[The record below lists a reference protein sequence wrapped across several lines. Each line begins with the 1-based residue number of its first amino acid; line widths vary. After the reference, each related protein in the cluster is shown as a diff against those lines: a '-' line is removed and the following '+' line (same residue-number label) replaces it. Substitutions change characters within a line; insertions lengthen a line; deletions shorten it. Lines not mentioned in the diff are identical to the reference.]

1 MGPRPRIQGREPR
14 VRCLVYGAVSPRNEG
29 GRQSGRGTVR
39 CGNGTGAEITD
50 APETNGEDSDADVGD
65 ESSPPVETD
74 SRLGPASPP
83 WSPQTKIAVA
93 VGLAVFAAIMFW
105 FSRDALPIIAMAGIV
120 AFLVAPMVRVLH
132 RRFHWPRWLALG
144 IGYLVV
150 LIVSLLLI
158 AILAVGI
165 TQSLAGIDIAGM
177 EDTTR
182 GVAQW
187 FVDETEGLVV
197 FGVSIDMTEI
207 NEPIRTWLADEAVSG
222 TDGEGIKIDAE
233 ALQRLLGGA
242 FNSIRTVTGLLTAMV
257 MSALITMM
265 IAIYLNAD
273 SAKFNQW
280 LHRAVPP
287 GYERD
292 AALMSDRV
300 GGVWRGYVYGQLV
313 NSLITGVM
321 VFIVLA
327 LVGVQGA
334 FLMGVI
340 MMLFNMIPTFGPIIA
355 AFPGIVAALVGG
367 STRWP
372 DMNNFVFA
380 LIVAGIY
387 VVVVQAQANIIA
399 PKVMGRAVRL
409 SPVIIMIS
417 LIVGFNVAGLIGS
430 LLAVPVVASIKEV
443 VAYLYAK
450 VVDREPFV
458 NGNGTVKA

>member
-1 MGPRPRIQGREPR
+1 VASAQG
-14 VRCLVYGAVSPRNEG
+14 V
-29 GRQSGRGTVR
+29 
-39 CGNGTGAEITD
+39 EITD
-50 APETNGEDSDADVGD
+50 AQETNGEAADV
-65 ESSPPVETD
+65 EVVEEVTHPEETD
-74 SRLGPASPP
+74 PRLGPPSPP

-93 VGLAVFAAIMFW
+93 VGLVVFAALVFW
-105 FSRDALPIIAMAGIV
+105 FSRAALPILAMAGIV
-120 AFLVAPMVRVLH
+120 AFLVAPMVRGLH
-132 RRFHWPRWLALG
+132 RRFHWPRWLALAL
-144 IGYLVV
+144 GYVVV
-150 LIVSLLLI
+150 LIVSLSLI

-165 TQSLAGIDIAGM
+165 TQSLAGIDIVGM
-177 EDTTR
+177 EDNLR

-187 FVDETEGLVV
+187 FVDESDGLVI
-197 FGVSIDMTEI
+197 FGIGIDMTEI
-207 NEPIRTWLADEAVSG
+207 TEPIKTWLADEAVSG
-222 TDGEGIKIDAE
+222 ANGGGIKIDAD
-233 ALQRLLGGA
+233 ALQGLLGGA

-273 SAKFNQW
+273 SAKFYQW
-280 LHRAVPP
+280 LHRTVPP

-292 AALMSDRV
+292 GAMLSDRIS
-300 GGVWRGYVYGQLV
+300 GVWRGYIYGQLI

-355 AFPGIVAALVGG
+355 AFPGVIAALVGG

-387 VVVVQAQANIIA
+387 VVVVQAQANVIA

-409 SPVIIMIS
+409 SPVVIMIS

-430 LLAVPVVASIKEV
+430 LLAVPVVASIKEIV
-443 VAYLYAK
+443 SYLYAK
-450 VVDREPFV
+450 VVDREPFA
-458 NGNGTVKA
+458 NGNGNGNGNGKGNGNGDRDATVVA

>member
-1 MGPRPRIQGREPR
+1 MAREPIPR
-14 VRCLVYGAVSPRNEG
+14 VGDLVYGATSP
-29 GRQSGRGTVR
+29 Q
-39 CGNGTGAEITD
+39 NGENGSRHTRRYAVATEQGVEITD
-50 APETNGEDSDADVGD
+50 APETNGESVDAEVDDEALLQEESD
-65 ESSPPVETD
+65 P
-74 SRLGPASPP
+74 RLGPPSPP
-83 WSPQTKIAVA
+83 WSSQTKIVVA
-93 VGLAVFAAIMFW
+93 VGLVVFAVIVLW
-105 FSRDALPIIAMAGIV
+105 FSRAALSILAMAGIV

-150 LIVSLLLI
+150 LIVSLLLM

-165 TQSLAGIDIAGM
+165 TQSLAGIDVAGM

-187 FVDETEGLVV
+187 FVDEADGLVI
-197 FGVSIDMTEI
+197 FGINIDMTEI
-207 NEPIRTWLADEAVSG
+207 TEPIRTWLADEAVSG
-222 TDGEGIKIDAE
+222 VDGEGIKIDAD
-233 ALQRLLGGA
+233 ALQGLLGGA
-242 FNSIRTVTGLLTAMV
+242 FNSIKTVTGLLTAMV

-273 SAKFNQW
+273 SAKFYQW

-292 AALMSDRV
+292 AALLSDRV
-300 GGVWRGYVYGQLV
+300 GGVWRGYIYGQLI

-321 VFIVLA
+321 VGLVLA

-367 STRWP
+367 STRWS
-372 DMNNFVFA
+372 DMNNFIFA

-409 SPVIIMIS
+409 SPVVIMIS

-430 LLAVPVVASIKEV
+430 LLAVPIVATIKEFIS
-443 VAYLYAK
+443 YLYAK
-450 VVDREPFV
+450 VVDREPFA
-458 NGNGTVKA
+458 NGNGTADA

>member
-1 MGPRPRIQGREPR
+1 MASAQG
-14 VRCLVYGAVSPRNEG
+14 V
-29 GRQSGRGTVR
+29 
-39 CGNGTGAEITD
+39 EITD
-50 APETNGEDSDADVGD
+50 AQETNGEAADV
-65 ESSPPVETD
+65 EVVEEVTHPEETD
-74 SRLGPASPP
+74 PRLGPPSPP

-93 VGLAVFAAIMFW
+93 VGLVVFAALVFW
-105 FSRDALPIIAMAGIV
+105 FSRAALPILAMAGIV
-120 AFLVAPMVRVLH
+120 AFLVAPMVRGLH
-132 RRFHWPRWLALG
+132 RRFHWPRWLALSL
-144 IGYLVV
+144 GYVVV
-150 LIVSLLLI
+150 LIVSLSLI

-165 TQSLAGIDIAGM
+165 TQSLAGIDIVGM
-177 EDTTR
+177 EDNLR

-187 FVDETEGLVV
+187 FVDESDGLVI
-197 FGVSIDMTEI
+197 FGIGIDMTEI
-207 NEPIRTWLADEAVSG
+207 TEPIKTWLADEAVSG
-222 TDGEGIKIDAE
+222 ANGGGIKIDAD
-233 ALQRLLGGA
+233 ALQGLLGGA

-273 SAKFNQW
+273 SAKFYQW
-280 LHRAVPP
+280 LHRTVPP

-292 AALMSDRV
+292 GAMLSDRIS
-300 GGVWRGYVYGQLV
+300 GVWRGYIYGQLI

-355 AFPGIVAALVGG
+355 AFPGVIAALVGG

-387 VVVVQAQANIIA
+387 VVVVQAQANVIA

-409 SPVIIMIS
+409 SPVVIMIS

-430 LLAVPVVASIKEV
+430 LLAVPVVASIKEIV
-443 VAYLYAK
+443 SYLYAK
-450 VVDREPFV
+450 VVDREPFA
-458 NGNGTVKA
+458 NGNGNGNGNGKGNGNGDRDATVVA

>member
-1 MGPRPRIQGREPR
+1 M
-14 VRCLVYGAVSPRNEG
+14 
-29 GRQSGRGTVR
+29 
-39 CGNGTGAEITD
+39 
-50 APETNGEDSDADVGD
+50 
-65 ESSPPVETD
+65 
-74 SRLGPASPP
+74 
-83 WSPQTKIAVA
+83 A
-93 VGLAVFAAIMFW
+93 VGLVVFAVIVLW
-105 FSRDALPIIAMAGIV
+105 FSRAALSILAMSGIV

-132 RRFHWPRWLALG
+132 RRFHWPRWMALA

-150 LIVSLLLI
+150 LVVSLLLL

-165 TQSLAGIDIAGM
+165 TQSLAGIDVAGM

-187 FVDETEGLVV
+187 FVDEAEGLVV
-197 FGVSIDMTEI
+197 FGISVDMSEI
-207 NEPIRTWLADEAVSG
+207 TDPVRTWLADESVSG
-222 TDGEGIKIDAE
+222 ADGGGVKIDAE
-233 ALQRLLGGA
+233 ALQNLLGGA
-242 FNSIRTVTGLLTAMV
+242 FNSIRTVTGLVTAMV

-273 SAKFNQW
+273 SAKFYQW
-280 LHRAVPP
+280 IHRAVPP

-292 AALMSDRV
+292 AALLSDRV
-300 GGVWRGYVYGQLV
+300 GGVWRGYIYGQLI

-321 VFIVLA
+321 VGIVLA

-355 AFPGIVAALVGG
+355 AFPGVIAALVGG

-372 DMNNFVFA
+372 DMNNFLFA
-380 LIVAGIY
+380 LIVVGIY

-430 LLAVPVVASIKEV
+430 LLAVPVVASIKEIV
-443 VAYLYAK
+443 SYLYAK

-458 NGNGTVKA
+458 NGNGSGNGTVNA

>member
-1 MGPRPRIQGREPR
+1 MAAAQGVEIND
-14 VRCLVYGAVSPRNEG
+14 SPER
-29 GRQSGRGTVR
+29 
-39 CGNGTGAEITD
+39 D
-50 APETNGEDSDADVGD
+50 GEFPDADADGEV
-65 ESSPPVETD
+65 PPPEEAD
-74 SRLGPASPP
+74 PRLGPPSPP

-93 VGLAVFAAIMFW
+93 VGLVVFAAIVFW
-105 FSRDALPIIAMAGIV
+105 FSRGALAILAMSGIV
-120 AFLVAPMVRVLH
+120 AFLVAPMVRTLH
-132 RRFHWPRWLALG
+132 RRFRWPRWLALAL
-144 IGYLVV
+144 GYLVV

-177 EDTTR
+177 ENTMR

-187 FVDETEGLVV
+187 FVDEAEGLVI
-197 FGVSIDMTEI
+197 FGIGIDMTEI
-207 NEPIRTWLADEAVSG
+207 TEPIKSWLSDDAASGGVSG
-222 TDGEGIKIDAE
+222 GIKIDAD
-233 ALQRLLGGA
+233 ALQGLLGDA

-273 SAKFNQW
+273 SAKFYEW
-280 LHRAVPP
+280 IHRAVPP

-292 AALMSDRV
+292 AAMLSDRI
-300 GGVWRGYVYGQLV
+300 GGVWRGYIYGQLI
-313 NSLITGVM
+313 NSLITGIM
-321 VFIVLA
+321 LFIVLA
-327 LVGVQGA
+327 VVGVQGA

-355 AFPGIVAALVGG
+355 AFPGVIAALVGG

-372 DMNNFVFA
+372 DMNNFFFA

-417 LIVGFNVAGLIGS
+417 LIVGFNIAGLIGS
-430 LLAVPVVASIKEV
+430 LLAVPIVASIKEV
-443 VAYLYAK
+443 VSYLYAK
-450 VVDREPFV
+450 VMDREPFS
-458 NGNGTVKA
+458 NGNGNGIETTGV

>member
-1 MGPRPRIQGREPR
+1 MALPAHRTGETGSRHTRRYAVATEQG
-14 VRCLVYGAVSPRNEG
+14 V
-29 GRQSGRGTVR
+29 
-39 CGNGTGAEITD
+39 EITD
-50 APETNGEDSDADVGD
+50 APETNGESVDAEVDD
-65 ESSPPVETD
+65 EALLQEEADP
-74 SRLGPASPP
+74 RLGPPSPS
-83 WSPQTKIAVA
+83 WSPQTKIVVA
-93 VGLAVFAAIMFW
+93 VGLVVFAVIVLW
-105 FSRDALPIIAMAGIV
+105 FSRAALSILAMAGIV

-150 LIVSLLLI
+150 LIVSLLLM

-165 TQSLAGIDIAGM
+165 TQSLAGIDVAGM

-187 FVDETEGLVV
+187 FVDEADGLVI
-197 FGVSIDMTEI
+197 FGINIDMTEI
-207 NEPIRTWLADEAVSG
+207 TEPIRTWLADEAVSG
-222 TDGEGIKIDAE
+222 VDGEGIKIDAD
-233 ALQRLLGGA
+233 ALQGLLGGA
-242 FNSIRTVTGLLTAMV
+242 FNSIKTVTGLLTAMV

-273 SAKFNQW
+273 SAKFYQW

-292 AALMSDRV
+292 TALLSDRV
-300 GGVWRGYVYGQLV
+300 GGVWRGYIYGQLI

-321 VFIVLA
+321 VGLVLA

-367 STRWP
+367 STRWS
-372 DMNNFVFA
+372 DMNNFIFA

-430 LLAVPVVASIKEV
+430 LLAVPVVASLKEIV
-443 VAYLYAK
+443 SYLYAK

-458 NGNGTVKA
+458 NGNEDGDGKVTA